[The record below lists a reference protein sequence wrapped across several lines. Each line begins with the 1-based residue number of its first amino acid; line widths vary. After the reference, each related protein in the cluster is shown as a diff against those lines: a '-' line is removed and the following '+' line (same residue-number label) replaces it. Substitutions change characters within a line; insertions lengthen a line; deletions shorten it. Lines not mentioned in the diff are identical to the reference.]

1 MLLEYYT
8 GRSLNKVD
16 FANQMPFDTT
26 RRQTTGDGKISAWGD
41 PDIGFV
47 GDVRGINYGYSINP
61 APLKQLLDKHAR
73 GTDLTGQDFSIR
85 KLCTEW

>member
-26 RRQTTGDGKISAWGD
+26 RYQMEEGGKITVWGD

-47 GDVRGINYGYSINP
+47 GDVTGKRLGYSINP
-61 APLKQLLDKHAR
+61 HH
-73 GTDLTGQDFSIR
+73 
-85 KLCTEW
+85 